1 MKITMDRE
9 HLVYSPPVN
18 TQTSKWGVYA
28 IPKMWRDTGGELVVR
43 FNGEADSGICE
54 QCVPN
59 LYFVSQD
66 DGETWKRIDDGE
78 SRYDIKY
85 LTGINPPFVKRKNGE
100 LIGVRYKEGLA
111 PIVNVPFQKEFRVPC
126 GASIVR
132 VYRYGDLPK
141 ECLGLELLR
150 KTGEMQ
156 TVEEITLDFPERE
169 IMVNAKGSAAG
180 DGIFIDIP
188 EYVQSN
194 IFSSPYFT
202 GITELADGTLAAVA
216 HGQTPSVSD
225 RPCEDAYLVVSE
237 DGGKTWRK
245 RSLIASAPEL
255 PFGCCGDGGEMSLTQ
270 TTNGNL
276 LCAMRTDMSIE
287 GYPCETLLCRS
298 SDNGYTWT
306 KPEKVAD
313 SSVTPH
319 VVALADGIVLLIY
332 GRPGVHFKISEDNG
346 VSWSSSYPIIGKT
359 LSEEL
364 AAGKSYMAAK
374 YFDTSSYSN
383 TFVEKLSDNSVLVLY
398 NNLKYDDGDGLCHKA
413 AFVRKITAE
422 R

>member
-1 MKITMDRE
+1 MKITIDRE

-66 DGETWKRIDDGE
+66 DGETWKRVDDGE
-78 SRYDIKY
+78 SLYDIKY

-111 PIVNVPFQKEFRVPC
+111 PIVNVPLQKEFRVPC

-180 DGIFIDIP
+180 DGTFIDIP

-225 RPCEDAYLVVSE
+225 RQCEDAYLVVSE

-245 RSLIASAPEL
+245 RSLIASAPK
-255 PFGCCGDGGEMSLTQ
+255 
-270 TTNGNL
+270 
-276 LCAMRTDMSIE
+276 
-287 GYPCETLLCRS
+287 CRS
-298 SDNGYTWT
+298 AAAATAVKCRLRKQQTGIC
-306 KPEKVAD
+306 
-313 SSVTPH
+313 SVRC
-319 VVALADGIVLLIY
+319 VLI
-332 GRPGVHFKISEDNG
+332 
-346 VSWSSSYPIIGKT
+346 
-359 LSEEL
+359 
-364 AAGKSYMAAK
+364 
-374 YFDTSSYSN
+374 
-383 TFVEKLSDNSVLVLY
+383 
-398 NNLKYDDGDGLCHKA
+398 
-413 AFVRKITAE
+413 
-422 R
+422 